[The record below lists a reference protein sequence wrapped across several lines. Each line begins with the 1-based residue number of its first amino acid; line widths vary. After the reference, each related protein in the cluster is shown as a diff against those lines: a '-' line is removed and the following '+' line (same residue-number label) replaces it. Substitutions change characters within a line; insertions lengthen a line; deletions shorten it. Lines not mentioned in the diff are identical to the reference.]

1 MGNLIANGKLE
12 VWDIVVIVVH
22 FTAVFSI
29 GIWASW
35 GGGKDSTSGYFLAG
49 RQMPWYLVGLS
60 LVVTNIGSST
70 FIGVSGTASLSG
82 YGVVI
87 YEFQALN
94 CLLLLG
100 FIFVP
105 VYFASEVSTV
115 PEYLKLRFGAD
126 RLQIFISIINLIMAI
141 VIMLSGEMYAG
152 SLVIQQS
159 LGWDVYTSVIVL
171 LLLTAVYTVAGGLKA
186 VIYTDA
192 IQAVVMMIGAFIL
205 MGIAFAEI
213 DWSLETL
220 RLRFMSAIPNTT
232 QVYGNT
238 SCGVPTE
245 ETWHIFRDAKTSDL
259 PWPGSIFGTLVL
271 GGYFWCTNQVIVQRT
286 LAARNVTHSKAACIM
301 TGYFKI
307 LPMFLMVIPG
317 MISRTLW
324 PDEIACVDPEVCE
337 AACGNPAGC
346 SNIAYPRL
354 VVELMPTG
362 LRGLMLAT
370 MLAAMIS
377 SLTSIFNASS
387 SMFVIDIWYKIRPRS
402 TELELVIVGKLATL
416 VLVAVGVL
424 WIPVIQAYGS
434 GELFVYMQAI
444 LSYLT
449 PAVFSVFTAAIAWT
463 RINETGAFW
472 GLVCG
477 FIVGF
482 TRFILDFVY
491 GVPSCGQEDSR
502 PDIVRDFHFLHFA
515 AFLYGF
521 TIILI
526 VIFSLLTEPI
536 PQQKLVRLTFWT
548 RFSNL
553 PRLPMSEEKAEDE
566 RKNDVIR
573 AEKKKQAAIRAQE
586 RTGLKWKAWNILCG
600 ISGAPT
606 DEGTEDVE
614 ELEAPEQERKAT
626 ALENPKW
633 ARIALVN
640 GGILGT
646 VCVFILAYFG

>member
-1 MGNLIANGKLE
+1 MGNSTSNNLE
-12 VWDIVVIVVH
+12 TWDIVVIVIH
-22 FTAVFSI
+22 FLAVFSI
-29 GIWASW
+29 GIWAAW

-60 LVVTNIGSST
+60 LVVTNIGSAT
-70 FIGVSGTASLSG
+70 FIGVSGTASISG

-115 PEYLKLRFGAD
+115 PEYLKLRFGGD
-126 RLQIFISIINLIMAI
+126 RLQIFISVINLIMAI

-152 SLVIQQS
+152 SIVIQQS
-159 LGWDVYTSVIVL
+159 LGWDVYTAIIVL
-171 LLLTAVYTVAGGLKA
+171 LLMTAVYTVAGGLKA

-192 IQAVVMMIGAFIL
+192 IQAVVMVIGAFIL
-205 MGIAFAEI
+205 MGIAFSRI
-213 DWSLETL
+213 GWSMDTL
-220 RLRFMSAIPNTT
+220 RLEYMTAIPNTT
-232 QVYGNT
+232 QIYGNST
-238 SCGVPTE
+238 CGIPTE

-259 PWPGSIFGTLVL
+259 PWPGSIFGTMVL
-271 GGYFWCTNQVIVQRT
+271 GCYFWCTNQVIVQRT
-286 LAARNVTHSKAACIM
+286 LAARNVTHGKGACIM

-317 MISRTLW
+317 MISRTLF
-324 PDEIACVDPEVCE
+324 PNEIACVDEEICTAV
-337 AACGNPAGC
+337 CGNPAGC
-346 SNIAYPRL
+346 SDIAYPKL

-377 SLTSIFNASS
+377 SLTSIFNAAS
-387 SMFVIDIWYKIRPRS
+387 SMFVIDVWYKIRPTS
-402 TELELVIVGKLATL
+402 TELELVIVGKLCTL
-416 VLVAVGVL
+416 VLVVVGVL

-449 PAVFSVFTAAIAWT
+449 PAVFAVFVGAIAWE

-477 FIVGF
+477 FFVGL
-482 TRFILDFVY
+482 TRAVLDFVF
-491 GVPSCGQEDSR
+491 GVPSCGQEDRR
-502 PDIVRDFHFLHFA
+502 PNIIRDFHFLHFA
-515 AFLYGF
+515 AFLF
-521 TIILI
+521 AFSFILI
-526 VIFSLLTEPI
+526 VIFSLLSEPI
-536 PQQKLVRLTFWT
+536 DSKKLVRLTWWT
-548 RFSNL
+548 RFSTI
-553 PRLPMSEEKAEDE
+553 PREAMSIEGAEKEKKNDLIREEKRQEAA
-566 RKNDVIR
+566 RK
-573 AEKKKQAAIRAQE
+573 AQS

-600 ISGAPT
+600 ISGSPMDT
-606 DEGTEDVE
+606 DGDLEKEPEKSSDDVGV
-614 ELEAPEQERKAT
+614 T
-626 ALENPKW
+626 AVENPKW
-633 ARIALVN
+633 SRVAFVN
-640 GGILGT
+640 GALLGL
-646 VCVFILAYFG
+646 VCIFILAYYG

>member
-1 MGNLIANGKLE
+1 MGNLLTNGKLE
-12 VWDIVVIVVH
+12 VWDIVVIIIH
-22 FTAVFSI
+22 FAAVFSI
-29 GIWASW
+29 GIWAAW
-35 GGGKDSTSGYFLAG
+35 GGGKDNTSGYFLAG

-70 FIGVSGTASLSG
+70 FIGVSGTASISG

-115 PEYLKLRFGAD
+115 PEYLKLRFGGD

-159 LGWDVYTSVIVL
+159 LGWDIYTSIIVL

-192 IQAVVMMIGAFIL
+192 IQAVVMTIGAFIL
-205 MGIAFAEI
+205 MGIAFSEI
-213 DWSLETL
+213 GWSMETL
-220 RLRFMSAIPNTT
+220 RLRYMSAIPNTT
-232 QVYGNT
+232 QIYGNT
-238 SCGVPTE
+238 TCGMPTE

-259 PWPGSIFGTLVL
+259 PWPGSIFGTLIL
-271 GGYFWCTNQVIVQRT
+271 GCYFWCTNQVIVQRT

-317 MISRTLW
+317 MISRTMW
-324 PDEIACVDPEVCE
+324 PDEIACVEPEVCE
-337 AACGNPAGC
+337 KACGNPAGC

-377 SLTSIFNASS
+377 SLTSIFNAAS
-387 SMFVIDIWYKIRPRS
+387 SMFVIDVWYKIRPRS
-402 TELELVIVGKLATL
+402 TELELVIVGKLATI

-449 PAVFSVFTAAIAWT
+449 PAVFSVFSAAVAWH

-477 FIVGF
+477 FMVGL
-482 TRFILDFVY
+482 TRFVLDFVY
-491 GVPSCGQEDSR
+491 GVPSCGQPDSR

-521 TIILI
+521 SLILVV
-526 VIFSLLTEPI
+526 VISLFTEPI
-536 PQQKLVRLTFWT
+536 HPQKLVRLTFWT

-553 PRLPMSEEKAEDE
+553 PRMAMSEEKAEE
-566 RKNDVIR
+566 QKKNDAIR
-573 AEKKKQAAIRAQE
+573 AEKQKEAAIRAQQ

-600 ISGAPT
+600 ISGSPADQEEEQ
-606 DEGTEDVE
+606 DEES
-614 ELEAPEQERKAT
+614 PQQEMRAT
-626 ALENPKW
+626 AYEDPKW
-633 ARIALVN
+633 AKVAMFN
-640 GGILGT
+640 GVILGA
-646 VCVFILAYFG
+646 VCIFILSYYG